1 MRSGDTLPTNPII
14 QPLSQ
19 HLRRASSSHMLT
31 PPQLHQLPVTLQ
43 HSTPLLLAHPATNPM
58 PERTLVSMQHS
69 PNLSRA
75 RHPTNLAPRDLQPL
89 LNSHFNPLE
98 ANHATISALAK
109 PISPPQPNP
118 RLSPRAPYLS
128 SVHT

>member
-14 QPLSQ
+14 QPLPQ
-19 HLRRASSSHMLT
+19 HLGRASSSHMLT

-43 HSTPLLLAHPATNPM
+43 HSTPLLLAHPTTNPM
-58 PERTLVSMQHS
+58 PERPLVSMQHP

-75 RHPTNLAPRDLQPL
+75 HHPPNMAPRDLQPL
-89 LNSHFNPLE
+89 LNSHSNPLE
-98 ANHATISALAK
+98 ANHATISALTK
-109 PISPPQPNP
+109 PISPQTPPH
-118 RLSPRAPYLS
+118 LSPRPPDLS

>member
-19 HLRRASSSHMLT
+19 HLMRASSSHMLT

-43 HSTPLLLAHPATNPM
+43 HSTPLLLAHSTTNPM
-58 PERTLVSMQHS
+58 QH
-69 PNLSRA
+69 PPDLLRA
-75 RHPTNLAPRDLQPL
+75 HHTTNMAPRGLQPL

-98 ANHATISALAK
+98 ANRTTISAL
-109 PISPPQPNP
+109 
-118 RLSPRAPYLS
+118 
-128 SVHT
+128 